1 MMEVDMVAMATEI
14 PVSAMDEERSA
25 AGGASVRTIIAWP
38 IPARIQSATPAAR
51 PPVPSAVRLTPR
63 GRIVV
68 TAASALLIG
77 ALSVLLATAAQATRS
92 GSVTPGGHVA
102 KVAVRPGQSLWSLA
116 EAYDP
121 NSDPRVIVQQIQQ
134 LNSLTGDELQPGRLL
149 WVPRG

>member
-1 MMEVDMVAMATEI
+1 MVAMVTEI
-14 PVSAMDEERSA
+14 PVSAMNEERST
-25 AGGASVRTIIAWP
+25 AGDASVRTIISGP
-38 IPARIQSATPAAR
+38 IPARIQSAAAAAR
-51 PPVPSAVRLTPR
+51 LPVPSAVRLTPR

-68 TAASALLIG
+68 TAAFALLIG

-92 GSVTPGGHVA
+92 GSVTPGGRVA

-121 NSDPRVIVQQIQQ
+121 NSDPRVIVQEIQQ
-134 LNSLTGDELQPGRLL
+134 LNSLAGGELQPGQLL